1 MKRLVFLI
9 LTACALFS
17 CCACLKPVSLDAYGY
32 VITIAIDRGREKEY
46 YFTFALQR
54 ELGGENTESEGG
66 AIALACEGDTIF
78 EAVSELEGN
87 VPYSLNFSRTHF
99 IVMSAELAREG
110 ALRDFVMTSFDSL
123 KIRPSALLVISEKE
137 AGEFVGGLYSN
148 NEANLTKLQ
157 TALALD
163 KQKTG
168 MVSVNSVSRLI
179 EAGLTGCGDF
189 CSAYGAYDDSIITDA
204 AQKKTE
210 SEGENPLKDV
220 KTGDRVGGLKS
231 QIVGAA
237 VFSGWEMVGE
247 LSREET
253 MFLNMALGE
262 FENGTLTL
270 SIDGK
275 RTVTVLVSLVKTN
288 VDIDPFASGAIPAA
302 VEITL
307 SASPHLKDPD
317 VTDAELDAFITER
330 LGGIISERL
339 SAVFEKC
346 CAAGS
351 DAMRFGTHAVK
362 RFSTAR
368 EWEGYGWKDRY
379 PLVEPEFKVYVV
391 NTEKFYSEDMQ

>member
-1 MKRLVFLI
+1 MKRPMLFLLI
-9 LTACALFS
+9 ACMLFA
-17 CCACLKPVSLDAYGY
+17 CCGCLKPVSLDAYGY
-32 VITIAIDRGREKEY
+32 VITIAIDRGKEKEY

-66 AIALACEGDTIF
+66 AVALACEGDTIF

-99 IVMSAELAREG
+99 ILLSAELAREG
-110 ALRDFVMTSFDSL
+110 VLKDFVMTSFDSL
-123 KIRPSALLVISEKE
+123 RIRPSALLVISKRE
-137 AGEFVGGLYSN
+137 AGEFLGGLYSN

-179 EAGLTGCGDF
+179 EACMTGCGDF
-189 CSAYGAYDDSIITDA
+189 SSAYGAYDGSIITDA
-204 AQKKTE
+204 AQKKSE

-231 QIVGAA
+231 EIVGAA
-237 VFSGWEMVGE
+237 VFSGWVMVGE

-275 RTVTVLVSLVKTN
+275 RTVTVLVSLVRTK
-288 VDIDPFASGAIPAA
+288 VDIDPFAPGAIPAR

-317 VTDAELDAFITER
+317 VTDAELDAFITES

-339 SAVFEKC
+339 TEVFEKC
-346 CAAGS
+346 RAWGS

-362 RFSTAR
+362 SFSAAR
-368 EWEGYGWKDRY
+368 EWEEYDWKTRY
-379 PLVEPEFKVYVV
+379 PLLEPEFMVTVV
-391 NTEKFYSEDMQ
+391 NTEKYYSEDMQ